1 MLVVMVITPVA
12 LAIIQ
17 FTDLSPCMGGK
28 PPFREGGR
36 LPEKVSERR
45 FCSIKWELLFSSTP
59 MSPFCRI
66 GAACSGGGGGS
77 WRRNTSRREGL
88 GELLILGI
96 GDWSKWCGLVI
107 HQTMDIKIC
116 KVCVCDIHWILSM
129 SWSWLRK
136 IGSICCCWWLVAWW
150 TPSLMTSFGGLRSC
164 ISPPQHTAL
173 SPSNAH
179 CAAFRQCVTMYY
191 LCTLLLVIE
200 PWIGALIC
208 NSLKQKKF
216 RIDWMGSLGWT
227 RRDITPD
234 KCQKGEKAFWEWS
247 AVILFQ
253 KLHPSPFQLV
263 RGIR

>member
-17 FTDLSPCMGGK
+17 FTDLSPGMGGK

-45 FCSIKWELLFSSTP
+45 FCSIKWESLVSSTP
-59 MSPFCRI
+59 MSPFWRI
-66 GAACSGGGGGS
+66 GAACSGS

-116 KVCVCDIHWILSM
+116 KVCICDIQWILSM

-150 TPSLMTSFGGLRSC
+150 TPSLMASFGGLRSC
-164 ISPPQHTAL
+164 ISPPTAH
-173 SPSNAH
+173 ST
-179 CAAFRQCVTMYY
+179 FTQQ
-191 LCTLLLVIE
+191 CTLCSI
-200 PWIGALIC
+200 
-208 NSLKQKKF
+208 
-216 RIDWMGSLGWT
+216 
-227 RRDITPD
+227 
-234 KCQKGEKAFWEWS
+234 
-247 AVILFQ
+247 
-253 KLHPSPFQLV
+253 
-263 RGIR
+263 